1 MFRFYIMHNTTIN
14 GKVFECLFK
23 VVDGSKSFAQEQLA
37 AAIEATGDTSMW
49 LHLETEEERKNS
61 WF

>member
-1 MFRFYIMHNTTIN
+1 MFRFYIMHYATIN
-14 GKVFECLFK
+14 GKVCECLFK
-23 VVDGSKSFAQEQLA
+23 VVNGSESYARERLA

-49 LHLETEEERKNS
+49 LHLEAEEERKDS

>member
-1 MFRFYIMHNTTIN
+1 MFRFQIMHHATIN

-23 VVDGSKSFAQEQLA
+23 VVDGSESFARERLA
-37 AAIEATGDTSMW
+37 AAIEATGDTTMW
-49 LHLETEEERKNS
+49 LHLETEEERKDS